1 MLRKSLRA
9 IDRVGEE
16 IFDHPIR
23 NAKLLAGTAAACLVL
38 EKLHEGYIALRYP
51 EEQTP
56 VPLRPVSRPQAHTQP
71 EIVEI
76 DHER

>member
-38 EKLHEGYIALRYP
+38 EKLHEGYLALRYP
-51 EEQTP
+51 EEP
-56 VPLRPVSRPQAHTQP
+56 EPIPLRPVSQPQTQP
-71 EIVEI
+71 ELMET
-76 DHER
+76 DNER